1 MESIPKRVNPFI
13 WIIFLAIIG
22 IGVYYLENRISSKP
36 QEKAESTLIPSIKTE
51 SRDSSTQ
58 NVTSVVQ
65 DNKGANQVNGV
76 VNNTYKNTYVQK
88 NYYSHGSEKPA
99 SANFQRTV
107 TESDIELIRAKVPKF
122 YKIIVFSPEEKNC
135 NECFKYA
142 NSLAVKMQDLGYEAF
157 STTYKFDAV
166 AAPKIEGSFGLEY
179 QSRRNKHIF
188 TFQKLKVSNLHS
200 VGGVPSLV

>member
-1 MESIPKRVNPFI
+1 MESIPKRVNTFI

-22 IGVYYLENRISSKP
+22 IGVYYLENRISSTP

-58 NVTSVVQ
+58 NVTS
-65 DNKGANQVNGV
+65 
-76 VNNTYKNTYVQK
+76 
-88 NYYSHGSEKPA
+88 
-99 SANFQRTV
+99 FQRTV

-166 AAPKIEGSFGLEY
+166 AAPKIEGSFWIGISEQEKQAY
-179 QSRRNKHIF
+179 IY
-188 TFQKLKVSNLHS
+188 VSKIKS
-200 VGGVPSLV
+200 